1 MNADDSLSGGDRTM
15 TPRATLTGCPHT
27 GPPSETYGLP
37 IQTDA
42 PALTAD
48 AQKNLKK
55 NKNKSVSSCDNIR
68 SIHTQF
74 W

>member
-1 MNADDSLSGGDRTM
+1 MNADDSLSGGDMTM

-27 GPPSETYGLP
+27 GPPSEMLPLETYGLP

-55 NKNKSVSSCDNIR
+55 KKQKQICL
-68 SIHTQF
+68 QL
-74 W
+74 